1 MTMVTAE
8 KPQHRPLTEVS
19 DNARKRAR
27 KDRAMRAILLV
38 ALFLALIP
46 LGAIIVVT
54 TYNGL
59 PALNLEFFTEL
70 PPFRIQQPG
79 GGYASAFVGTLY
91 MVAIAIV
98 LAVPLGILGAIYLV
112 EFSDSKLVP
121 ATRFFTDVM
130 TGVPSIFVG
139 VFVLTAFVRGFAI
152 GWSPLAGG
160 IALAILMLPIVVR
173 SGEEVLKLVPQDL
186 RNGAYALGSRRWQ
199 SVLKVVLPAA
209 GPGLATG
216 TMLAI
221 ARAAGETAPLLL
233 TAVGLRE
240 IQLQLFERGENIYS
254 NALTLQAFAEARTFA
269 PAAQSRGW
277 AGAFSL
283 IVIVLLLNLVA
294 RAIGR
299 RSTLRS

>member
-1 MTMVTAE
+1 MTATIEA
-8 KPQHRPLTEVS
+8 PSRRPLREIS
-19 DNARKRAR
+19 PNGRARAR
-27 KDRAMRAILLV
+27 KDRIMRGMLV
-38 ALFLALIP
+38 VSLGLALVP
-46 LGAIIVVT
+46 LGAILVVT

-59 PALNLEFFTEL
+59 PALNLEFFTQL

-79 GGYASAFVGTLY
+79 GGYASAFVGTFY

-98 LAVPLGILGAIYLV
+98 LSVPLGILAAVFLV
-112 EFSDSKLVP
+112 EYKESKLVP
-121 ATRFFTDVM
+121 PTRFFTDVM

-139 VFVLTAFVRGFAI
+139 VFVLTAFVRGFSI

-160 IALAILMLPIVVR
+160 IALAVLMLPIVVR
-173 SGEEVLKLVPQDL
+173 SGEEVLKLVPQDI
-186 RNGAYALGSRRWQ
+186 RNGAYALGARRWQ
-199 SVLKVVLPAA
+199 SVVKVVLPAA

-216 TMLAI
+216 SMLAI
-221 ARAAGETAPLLL
+221 ARAVGETAPLLL

-254 NALTLQAFAEARTFA
+254 NALTLQAFDEARNFA

-283 IVIVLLLNLVA
+283 ILIVLVLNLVA
-294 RAIGR
+294 RIIGN

>member
-1 MTMVTAE
+1 MTTLAE
-8 KPQHRPLTEVS
+8 KPQRRPLTEVTP
-19 DNARKRAR
+19 NARKRAR
-27 KDRAMRAILLV
+27 RDRTMRILLFV
-38 ALFLALIP
+38 SLLLALVP

-54 TYNGL
+54 TVNGL
-59 PALNLEFFTEL
+59 PALHLAFFTEL
-70 PPFRIQQPG
+70 PPFRVQQPG
-79 GGYASAFVGTLY
+79 GGYASAFVGTFY

-98 LAVPLGILGAIYLV
+98 LAIPLGVLASIYLV

-139 VFVLTAFVRGFAI
+139 VFVLTAFVRGFRI

-186 RNGAYALGSRRWQ
+186 RNAAYALGSRRWQ
-199 SVLKVVLPAA
+199 SVVKVVLPAA
-209 GPGLATG
+209 GPGLVTG
-216 TMLAI
+216 GMLAI
-221 ARAAGETAPLLL
+221 ARAIGETAPLLL

-240 IQLQLFERGENIYS
+240 IQLQLFERGENVYS
-254 NALTLQAFAEARTFA
+254 NALTLQAFAEARNFA

-283 IVIVLLLNLVA
+283 ILIVLLLNLVA
-294 RAIGR
+294 RSIGR
-299 RSTLRS
+299 RSTLKA